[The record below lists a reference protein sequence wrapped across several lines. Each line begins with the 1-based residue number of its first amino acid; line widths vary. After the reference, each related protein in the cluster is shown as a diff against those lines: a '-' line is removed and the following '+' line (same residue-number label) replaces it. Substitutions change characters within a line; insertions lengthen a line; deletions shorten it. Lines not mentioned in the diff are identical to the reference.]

1 MPFMRLYLA
10 LLKMMSEVLYMI
22 SLIALIVFTLGSVQL
37 FKEYHYLLD
46 YKRDERTFNEYR
58 ERSKDELEEIY
69 KADTFDF

>member
-1 MPFMRLYLA
+1 
-10 LLKMMSEVLYMI
+10 MI
-22 SLIALIVFTLGSVQL
+22 SLLSLLIFVFGSVQL

-58 ERSKDELEEIY
+58 ERSKDDLEEIY

>member
-10 LLKMMSEVLYMI
+10 SLKMMSEVLYMI